1 MIEGKNVF
9 PVFDSIRAGTDYQ
22 CLDAGI
28 DLRTYAAI
36 HLKIPRSGDPE
47 IDAMIRE
54 SVRRDFAEKA
64 VAAMP
69 VMLAAENEG
78 VTVLPKGVADVV
90 FELADAMLA
99 EWEKEVEE

>member
-1 MIEGKNVF
+1 MKEYDTAFPGTSGFSQEGMTLK
-9 PVFDSIRAGTDYQ
+9 A
-22 CLDAGI
+22 
-28 DLRTYAAI
+28 YAAI
-36 HLKIPRSGDPE
+36 HLKVPRSGDPE

-54 SVRRDFAEKA
+54 RVRRDFAEKA

-69 VMLAAENEG
+69 IMLDAENEG

-99 EWEKEVEE
+99 EWEKEAGK